1 MNENPYS
8 PFDPHWQIV
17 EAYFRKKRQRKL
29 QTEIHK
35 FSVSL
40 RKRNMHLIFTTPNI
54 AFDIPQ
60 FLAACARAPKSGC
73 PHCGSVTKHT
83 KTCSDQQ
90 IIDAYRDLKDI

>member
-8 PFDPHWQIV
+8 PFDPHWYIM
-17 EAYFRKKRQRKL
+17 EAYLRKKRQRKL

-35 FSVSL
+35 FFVSS

-60 FLAACARAPKSGC
+60 FLAARAKEI
-73 PHCGSVTKHT
+73 K
-83 KTCSDQQ
+83 K
-90 IIDAYRDLKDI
+90 